1 MVLARRDIVS
11 MAPLFNDYSRFG
23 QTSKDFCVQ
32 TFFAKSAIETFIAAI
47 LPRLARFDVR
57 QLDAVAFHLLLQ
69 RPCEQFASFSSAAVV
84 AADRFRHSKAC
95 DHLSQR
101 GFDVLML

>member
-1 MVLARRDIVS
+1 MWPSFIVS

-69 RPCEQFASFSSAAVV
+69 RPCEQFAAVV

>member
-1 MVLARRDIVS
+1 MWPSFIVS

-23 QTSKDFCVQ
+23 QTSFCVQ

-57 QLDAVAFHLLLQ
+57 QLDAVAFPIPL
-69 RPCEQFASFSSAAVV
+69 A
-84 AADRFRHSKAC
+84 
-95 DHLSQR
+95 
-101 GFDVLML
+101 

>member
-1 MVLARRDIVS
+1 MWPSFIVS
-11 MAPLFNDYSRFG
+11 TAPLFNDYSRFG
-23 QTSKDFCVQ
+23 QTSKDFCIQ
-32 TFFAKSAIETFIAAI
+32 TFFAKGAIETFIAAI
-47 LPRLARFDVR
+47 LPRLSRFDVR

-69 RPCEQFASFSSAAVV
+69 RPCEQFAAVV
-84 AADRFRHSKAC
+84 AADRFRRSKAR

>member
-1 MVLARRDIVS
+1 

-57 QLDAVAFHLLLQ
+57 QLDAV
-69 RPCEQFASFSSAAVV
+69 V